1 MANSP
6 WKETERRTARL
17 LGGQRVGCTGKA
29 TPDVVAGWLVAE
41 CKHRKTLPQWIAHA
55 LAQARTAAGATRLG
69 VAVLHGKGARDSWVV
84 LSLADWLAWFG
95 DAPGGDGPGGET

>member
-55 LAQARTAAGATRLG
+55 LAQARTAARSMAATTAGWGG
-69 VAVLHGKGARDSWVV
+69 VVAFQSR
-84 LSLADWLAWFG
+84 
-95 DAPGGDGPGGET
+95 